1 MFPTAFQN
9 EGRLDWITWGRT
21 IPAFQEQ
28 AFLLQKGEFSRPV
41 LTDFGYHIIFCEDIR
56 PSEYA
61 LLSNGELEDVVYI
74 VSRNT
79 VSNQLPIA
87 AMQYDST
94 QLANY
99 GVQYND
105 KALEVIH

>member
-1 MFPTAFQN
+1 M
-9 EGRLDWITWGRT
+9 
-21 IPAFQEQ
+21 
-28 AFLLQKGEFSRPV
+28 
-41 LTDFGYHIIFCEDIR
+41 
-56 PSEYA
+56 
-61 LLSNGELEDVVYI
+61 LSSGELEDVVYI

-105 KALEVIH
+105 KALDVIMDAIVEQTNHKKN